1 MRSEATPWLV
11 KNVVRPMTSQK
22 VLIHAHQNVNIAVS
36 TRSYPPFSFFKNDNF
51 RKMTF
56 RVSIAM
62 VGMPLTKTDNE
73 RLPGLKTRPQDL
85 LVGRWR
91 AREARKQEEKLGFI
105 KNQRRKRSKCV
116 QKITL
121 TKGKPWL
128 TWREP
133 KYVYYTWKRDSTKL
147 NRPQNCY

>member
-1 MRSEATPWLV
+1 
-11 KNVVRPMTSQK
+11 MTSQK
-22 VLIHAHQNVNIAVS
+22 VLIHAYENVNIAVS
-36 TRSYPPFSFFKNDNF
+36 TRSNPPFFFFKNNNF

-56 RVSIAM
+56 RVSMAM
-62 VGMPLTKTDNE
+62 LGMPLTKSNNK
-73 RLPGLKTRPQDL
+73 RLPGLKTHPQDL

-121 TKGKPWL
+121 TEGKPWL
-128 TWREP
+128 T
-133 KYVYYTWKRDSTKL
+133 
-147 NRPQNCY
+147 